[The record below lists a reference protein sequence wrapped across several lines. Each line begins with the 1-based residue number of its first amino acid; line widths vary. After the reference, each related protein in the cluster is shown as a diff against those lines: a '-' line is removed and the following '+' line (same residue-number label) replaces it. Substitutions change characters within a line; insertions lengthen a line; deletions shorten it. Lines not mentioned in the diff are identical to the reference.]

1 MPKVP
6 LLIPRDY
13 SEMKEEQQGTWV
25 GDKDLAQDSDF
36 MENSQKEFNEYL
48 PLVDSMSDDR
58 SIEIGSTRRDFL
70 KYLGFGLGAA
80 TIAAGCETPLKRA
93 IPYVIKPDTIVPG
106 VATYYASSI
115 VHGGDFCSVLVKTR
129 EGRPIKIEGNDM
141 SGVTKGG
148 TSARAQAF
156 VLSLYDTDRFRGPK
170 KKEGGKFVSASWE
183 EIDTAVTTKLNARS
197 RVRIVTGTTMSPT
210 AQKTID
216 EFSAKFPGTKV
227 ISYDPVSSAALLR
240 ANAVNFGIR
249 AVPDYHFDKA
259 KVVVGIQADFLGT
272 WISPI
277 EYAKDYV
284 EKRKIADAH
293 KPEMSRHYQ
302 IETYMSLTGS
312 NADNR
317 IQVKPS
323 QVGASIVYLYNAVAG
338 KTGGSRV
345 SGADVPSEIAT
356 ALDKIADS
364 LNANRGESLV
374 VCGTNNVAEQTL
386 VNAINNL
393 LGNYGNTLDFDI
405 VNNMRKGDE
414 AELINLFYD
423 MKNGKVD
430 AVFIMGCN
438 PVFDMP
444 YGNMFAEALA
454 GVDLSVSASLTED
467 ETTAVCKYVAPT
479 HHLLESWGDAEP
491 KKGYYGLI
499 QPTIAPLFDSRQI
512 EESLLVWAHSENL
525 DVDSEQPY
533 YEYLKKTWEA
543 DLFPSSGKGD
553 FRAFW
558 DMCLHNGVYEVVP
571 QSTAISFSGDL
582 RSAAG
587 KVSAVKATEQEITF
601 FETVAV
607 GSGNSANNPWL
618 NELPDP
624 VTRCAWGNYLAVPL
638 TWDGVNAF
646 NGLNGLEDGDLADL
660 TIGENK
666 VRVPVIKQFGQM
678 QGTVA
683 LALGFGRTKGGR
695 AGTGVGVNVQ
705 KWLTFDDDGLMQYI
719 TSGAQVSGKQGKEK
733 HYSAVQ
739 YHHTMGV
746 KGLDKATQKEINA
759 DEAATVFNTYF
770 GAVKQGPQ
778 GSLVDRTVIRRAH
791 LGDVEEFVHD
801 LEHEREHHQYL
812 NSQSTYANYEH
823 LYKEGHHWGMHID
836 LNACIGCGTCVVAC
850 IAENNVPVVGKEEV
864 SRHHEM
870 TWLRI
875 DRYYYGEVD
884 NPNVVYQPMMCQHC
898 DNAPC
903 ENVCPV
909 NATNHSSEGLNQMA
923 YNRCIGTR
931 YCANNCPYKVRRFN
945 WLDYTTADLWPI
957 NERGVDADVEVPWAA
972 DNLTRMVLNPDVTV
986 RSRGVIEK
994 CSFCVQRLQEGKL
1007 RAKIEMRSLRDAD
1020 VKSACQTA
1028 CPTGAITFGDT
1039 NNEKGELIKK
1049 LKSPLNYI
1057 VLEEVNTD
1065 SSVNYQARI
1074 NNKELDA

>member
-1 MPKVP
+1 
-6 LLIPRDY
+6 
-13 SEMKEEQQGTWV
+13 MKAEQNGTWV
-25 GDKDLAQDSDF
+25 GDKDLTKDPEF
-36 MENSQKEFNEYL
+36 MEHSHKEFNEYL
-48 PLVDSMSDDR
+48 PLVDSLGDNR
-58 SIEIGSTRRDFL
+58 SIAIGATRRDFL

-141 SGVTKGG
+141 SSVTKGG

-170 KKEGGKFVSASWE
+170 KKEGGSFVDASWK
-183 EIDTAVTTKLNARS
+183 EIDDAVAGKLNARS
-197 RVRIVTGTTMSPT
+197 RVRIVTGTVMSPT

-216 EFSAKFPGTKV
+216 EFSAKYPNTKV
-227 ISYDPVSSAALLR
+227 ISYDPISSAALLR
-240 ANAVNFGIR
+240 ANGANFGIR

-284 EKRKIADAH
+284 ENRKIANAH
-293 KPEMSRHYQ
+293 KPEMSRHFQ
-302 IETYMSLTGS
+302 IEMYMSLTGS

-323 QVGASIVYLYNAVAG
+323 QVGSSIVYLYNAVAA

-345 SGADVPSEIAT
+345 SGGDVPSEIAS
-356 ALDKIADS
+356 ALDKVATN
-364 LNANRGESLV
+364 LNAHRGESLV
-374 VCGTNNVAEQTL
+374 VCGTNNTAEQTL

-393 LGNYGNTLDFDI
+393 LGNYGHTLDFDA
-405 VNNMRKGDE
+405 VNYMRKGDE
-414 AELINLFYD
+414 SEMINLLYD
-423 MKNGKVD
+423 MQNGNVD
-430 AVFIMGCN
+430 AVLIMGSN
-438 PVFDMP
+438 PAFDMP
-444 YGNMFAEALA
+444 YGNTFADALA
-454 GVDLSVSASLTED
+454 KVDLSISTALTED
-467 ETTAVCKYVAPT
+467 ETTAACKFVAPT
-479 HHLLESWGDAEP
+479 HHLLEAWGDAEP
-491 KKGYYGLI
+491 KKGHYGLI
-499 QPTIAPLFDSRQI
+499 QPTIAPLFDSRQA
-512 EESLLVWAHSENL
+512 EESLLIWAGSENL
-525 DVDSEQPY
+525 DIEVEQPY
-533 YEYLKKTWEA
+533 YAYLMKSWEA
-543 DLFPSSGKGD
+543 GLYPASGESS
-553 FRAFW
+553 FRKFW
-558 DMCLHNGVYEVVP
+558 DKCLHNGVYEVAP
-571 QSTAISFSGDL
+571 EHTSISFSGNVND
-582 RSAAG
+582 AAR
-587 KVSAVKATEQEITF
+587 KVSSVKASGQEITF
-601 FETVAV
+601 FETVAM
-607 GSGNSANNPWL
+607 GSGSYANNPWL

-646 NGLNGLEDGDLADL
+646 DGLNGLEDGDLADL
-660 TIGENK
+660 TIGENTE
-666 VRVPVIKQFGQM
+666 RVPVIKQFGQM
-678 QGTVA
+678 QGTIA
-683 LALGFGRTKGGR
+683 IALGFGRTKGGR

-705 KWLTFDDDGLMQYI
+705 KWLTSNEEGLTQYMS
-719 TSGAQVSGKQGKEK
+719 SGAELSGKQGEEE

-746 KGLDKATQKEINA
+746 KGIDKATQKVINA

-791 LGDVEEFVHD
+791 LDDVEQFVHD

-812 NSQSTYANYEH
+812 NDQSIYAGYDD

-836 LNACIGCGTCVVAC
+836 LNACIGCGACAVAC

-875 DRYYYGEVD
+875 DRYYYGDVD
-884 NPNVVYQPMMCQHC
+884 NPSVVYQPMMCQHC

-909 NATNHSSEGLNQMA
+909 NATNHSSEGLNQMV
-923 YNRCIGTR
+923 YNRCVGTR

-945 WLDYTTADLWPI
+945 WFDYTAADLWPI
-957 NERGVDADVEVPWAA
+957 NERGIDANTEVPWAA

-986 RSRGVIEK
+986 RVRGVIEK

-1007 RAKIEMRSLRDAD
+1007 RAKTEKRALLDID

-1028 CPTGAITFGDT
+1028 CPTGAITFGDM
-1039 NNEKGELIKK
+1039 NNQRGDLNKK

-1074 NNKELDA
+1074 NNKDIDA

>member
-1 MPKVP
+1 MK
-6 LLIPRDY
+6 
-13 SEMKEEQQGTWV
+13 SEKQGTWV
-25 GDKDLAQDSDF
+25 GDKDLTKDPDF
-36 MENSQKEFNEYL
+36 MKNSHKEFNEYL
-48 PLVDSMSDDR
+48 PIVDSLSDER
-58 SIEIGSTRRDFL
+58 SIEIGSSRRDFL

-80 TIAAGCETPLKRA
+80 TVAAGCETPLKRA

-115 VHGGDFCSVLVKTR
+115 VNGGDFCSVLVKTR
-129 EGRPIKIEGNDM
+129 EGRPIKIEGNSM

-170 KKEGGKFVSASWE
+170 KKADGAFVNASWE
-183 EIDTAVTTKLNARS
+183 EIDAAVKGKLNSRS
-197 RVRIVTGTTMSPT
+197 RIRIVTGTTMSPT
-210 AQKTID
+210 AQKSID
-216 EFSAKFPGTKV
+216 EFSAKYPNTKV
-227 ISYDPVSSAALLR
+227 ISYDPISCAALLR
-240 ANAVNFGIR
+240 ANSANFGIH

-284 EKRKIADAH
+284 EQRKIKDAH
-293 KPEMSRHYQ
+293 KPEMSRHFQ
-302 IETYMSLTGS
+302 IETYMSLTGT

-323 QVGASIVYLYNAVAG
+323 QVGSSIVYLYNAVAA
-338 KTGGSRV
+338 KTGGLRV
-345 SGADVPSEIAT
+345 SGGDVPSDIAAT
-356 ALDKIADS
+356 LDKVAENLS
-364 LNANRGESLV
+364 SHKGESLV
-374 VCGTNNVAEQTL
+374 VCGTNNTAEQTL
-386 VNAINNL
+386 VNGINDL
-393 LGNYGNTLDFDI
+393 LGNYGHTLDFDAT
-405 VNNMRKGDE
+405 NNMRKGDE
-414 AELINLFYD
+414 SEVISLFYD
-423 MKNGKVD
+423 MQNGKVD
-430 AVFIMGCN
+430 AVFVLGCN
-438 PVFDMP
+438 PAFDMP
-444 YGNMFAEALA
+444 FGHMFAEALE
-454 GVDLSVSASLTED
+454 GVDLSISTALTED
-467 ETTAVCKYVAPT
+467 ETTAACQFVAPA

-491 KKGYYGLI
+491 KKGHFGLI
-499 QPTIAPLFDSRQI
+499 QPTIAPLFDSRQM
-512 EESLLVWAHSENL
+512 EESMLVWAGSENL
-525 DVDSEQPY
+525 PADVEQPY
-533 YEYLKKTWEA
+533 YEYLKNSWEA
-543 DLFPSSGKGD
+543 DLFPASGESH
-553 FRAFW
+553 FQAFW
-558 DMCLHNGVYEVVP
+558 DKCLHNGVYEIAP
-571 QSTAISFSGDL
+571 GHTAISFSGNL
-582 RSAAG
+582 STAAG
-587 KVSAVKATEQEITF
+587 KVSAVKASEQEITF

-618 NELPDP
+618 NEMPDP

-638 TWDGVNAF
+638 TWDGVNTF
-646 NGLNGLEDGDLADL
+646 DGLNGLEDGDLADL
-660 TIGENK
+660 TIGENTE
-666 VRVPVIKQFGQM
+666 RVPVIKQFGQM
-678 QGTVA
+678 AGTVA

-705 KWLTFDDDGLMQYI
+705 KWLTTDDEGLMQYI
-719 TSGAQVSGKQGKEK
+719 TSGAQVSDKQGKEEF
-733 HYSAVQ
+733 YSAVQ

-746 KGLDKATQKEINA
+746 KGIDKATQEEINA

-778 GSLVDRTVIRRAH
+778 GSLVDRSIIRRAH
-791 LGDVEEFVHD
+791 LDDVEGFVHD
-801 LEHEREHHQYL
+801 LVHEREHHQYL
-812 NSQSTYANYEH
+812 NDQSIYAGYKELYE
-823 LYKEGHHWGMHID
+823 EGHHWGMHID
-836 LNACIGCGTCVVAC
+836 LNACIGCGACAVAC
-850 IAENNVPVVGKEEV
+850 IAENNVPVVGKAEV

-875 DRYYYGEVD
+875 DRYYYGEVE
-884 NPNVVYQPMMCQHC
+884 NPSVVYQPMMCQHC

-923 YNRCIGTR
+923 YNRCVGTR

-957 NERGVDADVEVPWAA
+957 NEYGIDADAEVPWAA

-1007 RAKIEMRSLRDAD
+1007 RAKTEMRSLRDAD

-1039 NNEKGELIKK
+1039 NNKKGELSKK

-1065 SSVNYQARI
+1065 ASVNYQARI
-1074 NNKELDA
+1074 INKEIDA